1 MIRTASSFLASP
13 VLGLLGLV
21 SLIGCSRSEPE
32 PPPPVPPAV
41 EQIEADLVGQPFVFF
56 EDADGERE
64 WTIEASEIRS
74 VQIVDTVRAGDPNRL
89 RVRTH
94 VILAS
99 PNRTIQG
106 DLRLDYVHAEGA
118 WQVQGV
124 QRVGPNF
131 IAGDGSFVLFDVS
144 PLPEDSLGNPRG
156 LSLDVIARYDDGAFI
171 APFDRFQSRIDALA
185 DSVFVGDSLATADSL
200 RQLAES
206 KLASEVGAAYARRG
220 TSVRVLRP
228 GEAPQTVRVRE
239 VEVGILGCEFLNAK
253 APSSVSL
260 GRDAALATT
269 SSILGGAVVPGRPL
283 NADERRQLDRLA
295 RERLRVQGLD
305 SERVRSGGSLAI
317 DLDGDG
323 SEDWIGAFAVGD
335 QQAGAARGLVVGA
348 RPMAS
353 DAPRLLLER
362 MTEPGFGA
370 FTLVGAVDMD
380 ADGASEVVLLEQG
393 YEVYQYLILT
403 HRAGRFATAFRGGG
417 GGC

>member
-1 MIRTASSFLASP
+1 MIRLASSIWVRSFLS
-13 VLGLLGLV
+13 LLGLAI
-21 SLIGCSRSEPE
+21 LAGCSRSEPE
-32 PPPPVPPAV
+32 LPVHAPPSE
-41 EQIEADLVGQPFVFF
+41 EQIQADLVGQQFVFF

-64 WTIEASEIRS
+64 WTIEADEIRD

-94 VILAS
+94 IVLVA

-106 DLRLDYVHAEGA
+106 DLRLDYEHMGSA
-118 WQVQGV
+118 WQVRNV

-144 PLPEDSLGNPRG
+144 PLPEDTLGNPRG
-156 LSLDVIARYDDGAFI
+156 LSLDVIARYEDGAFI
-171 APFDRFQSRIDALA
+171 APFDRFRSRIGALA

-206 KLASEVGAAYARRG
+206 KLAAEVGAAFAKRG

-228 GEAPQTVRVRE
+228 GEAPQTVTVRE

-260 GRDAALATT
+260 GRNAALATT
-269 SSILGGAVVPGRPL
+269 SSVLGGAVVPGRAL
-283 NADERRQLDRLA
+283 DADERRQLDRLA
-295 RERLRVQGLD
+295 RERFRVQGLE
-305 SERVRSGGSLAI
+305 SERVRSGGSLAV

-323 SEDWIGAFAVGD
+323 SEDWVGAFAVGD
-335 QQAGAARGLVVGA
+335 EEAGTARGVVIGA

-353 DAPRLLLER
+353 DAPRLLFER
-362 MTEPGFGA
+362 MTASGFGT